1 MKKVLAAIT
10 ILLAVTVGAN
20 AGTYTKPLYYA
31 KTSDW
36 DSVRV
41 FIKVMNAGAEVD
53 LCDSLITANDTL
65 IYTLDEDSA
74 YHGHE
79 QWYTSGALFG
89 QPSWT
94 WDRQRTQANV
104 VQLSGDATA
113 ADNSE
118 YFFDGTGITQDLDIK
133 IRSLE
138 VTSDVGTA
146 VTIQTTH
153 DNSGSHGLFVESA
166 SADGAHILGGL
177 NGMYVGGA
185 AHGIFAAT
193 TGSNMN
199 AIYATSTNG
208 PGVVISGTAGA
219 QITGTSSFGLLVN
232 GSTLDIVGDIS
243 GDIIG
248 TVTALDTLSTGDTI
262 AVMPR
267 DWVADDSAAYQ
278 GSASGLDTADIKTM
292 IHGNFLPLV
301 PDSPAKRYIYG
312 SGDNTD
318 GLTWETAWDSF
329 DSIKTLTSP
338 TNIWVGP
345 GTYSDVACSLNTHGL
360 KLMSTDGAA
369 ATRLRG
375 TNDTLWTRR
384 MVSINP
390 GSDSLLKDFKI
401 DGFSFAHRV
410 GYGADDPQYK
420 CAIWICDS
428 VESVEITNCLFPAD
442 SNYKA
447 ISSEDDWV
455 RYARIHDN
463 LFAGTHVHAIDMA
476 GKYGRIYNNTF
487 FDMRDSASIGV
498 RNALQI
504 YTKGTHNA
512 VYGNYIF
519 GSNHGIA
526 MNGADSNLIANNY
539 LGLSVMSTQ
548 GSGVDNIYAGNYG
561 GSIGAYQRRDDGS
574 IDLSSFIEEEI
585 YDYWASILTGL
596 TGGNI
601 FFSACQVSDNDPDS
615 TDPAGWGASSGT
627 VYLTARRYGEGYSR
641 SLYIEEGSINT
652 PTTVLD
658 TGTYIMSA
666 DVWLTSATADTA
678 FFQAY
683 KASDVVQSWTGG
695 DNIEY
700 INGFTGWQKITQTIR
715 LTKDTLYY
723 FTVGANTGDSAY
735 FANVCVQPFT
745 ATGNRMPG
753 GHGGGIYAVDLYA
766 LDTLGTDSVRSR
778 VKLVIVDATGERIDN
793 QHTSSSGYFS
803 FRLNDGTYTVS
814 GYRAGYVFS
823 DYELTVS
830 GADIDSA
837 AVLGYNVTITAATEP
852 NTCTVYG
859 YVYNLAG
866 TAVDHATVTFTL
878 KGAVNDTC
886 SGVFMSD
893 FSKTTYTDSDGLFEQ
908 ALIYSSCLAGKK
920 YDMVIEYADGT
931 QKQGTFT
938 VPDASTYEIPIE

>member
-10 ILLAVTVGAN
+10 ILLAVAIGAN

-104 VQLSGDATA
+104 VQLSGDGTA
-113 ADNSE
+113 ADNLE
-118 YFFDGTGITQDLDIK
+118 AVFDGTGSGADVDLS
-133 IRSLE
+133 IRR
-138 VTSDVGTA
+138 VTIATDVGNALTLS
-146 VTIQTTH
+146 T
-153 DNSGSHGLFVESA
+153 SGSSNNALYA
-166 SADGAHILGGL
+166 S
-177 NGMYVGGA
+177 
-185 AHGIFAAT
+185 
-193 TGSNMN
+193 
-199 AIYATSTNG
+199 STNG
-208 PGVVISGTAGA
+208 PGVVISGTVGA
-219 QITGTSSFGLLVN
+219 QIVGTSTLGLLVN

-243 GDIIG
+243 GDILG

-262 AVMPR
+262 AVMPSE
-267 DWVADDSAAYQ
+267 WVAADSAGYQ
-278 GSASGLDTADIKTM
+278 GSASGLDSATVYSAVAAVGTDSTATLYMND
-292 IHGNFLPLV
+292 L
-301 PDSPAKRYIYG
+301 DSSTVYDAVAAVAVDSSSLYQG
-312 SGDNTD
+312 T
-318 GLTWETAWDSF
+318 GLDSTAA
-329 DSIKTLTSP
+329 
-338 TNIWVGP
+338 
-345 GTYSDVACSLNTHGL
+345 Y
-360 KLMSTDGAA
+360 GAA
-369 ATRLRG
+369 VQALE
-375 TNDTLWTRR
+375 
-384 MVSINP
+384 
-390 GSDSLLKDFKI
+390 DS
-401 DGFSFAHRV
+401 SV
-410 GYGADDPQYK
+410 TTTDDIY
-420 CAIWICDS
+420 
-428 VESVEITNCLFPAD
+428 
-442 SNYKA
+442 
-447 ISSEDDWV
+447 DDW
-455 RYARIHDN
+455 
-463 LFAGTHVHAIDMA
+463 
-476 GKYGRIYNNTF
+476 
-487 FDMRDSASIGV
+487 S
-498 RNALQI
+498 
-504 YTKGTHNA
+504 
-512 VYGNYIF
+512 
-519 GSNHGIA
+519 
-526 MNGADSNLIANNY
+526 
-539 LGLSVMSTQ
+539 
-548 GSGVDNIYAGNYG
+548 
-561 GSIGAYQRRDDGS
+561 
-574 IDLSSFIEEEI
+574 
-585 YDYWASILTGL
+585 SILTSI
-596 TGGNI
+596 GGQSI
-601 FFSACQVSDNDPDS
+601 FFSPCQVSANHPDS
-615 TDPAGWGASSGT
+615 TNPSGWGTSSGT
-627 VYLTARRYGEGYSR
+627 VHLTSERYLEGYSR
-641 SLYIEEGSINT
+641 AMYIEEGSINT
-652 PTTVLD
+652 LKIAID

-683 KASDVVQSWTGG
+683 KADDAVQSWTDGE
-695 DNIEY
+695 NVEY
-700 INGFTGWQKITQTIR
+700 INGFTGWRKITQTIR

-735 FANVCVQPFT
+735 FANVCVQPFA

-766 LDTLGTDSVRSR
+766 LDTLGDDSVRSG
-778 VKLVIVDATGERIDN
+778 VKLAIVDATGELIDDE
-793 QHTSSSGYFS
+793 HTNSSGYFS

-814 GYRAGYVFS
+814 GYKTGYVFS

-886 SGVFMSD
+886 SGVFLSD